1 MSDYSVTLST
11 TQPNNYVG
19 LIKLRQGDVASQSI
33 QATIT
38 ANGQLFNFDH
48 LAVFFNAV
56 LPNGNVVRDKV
67 TEVDYVNSKLNYIVA
82 DSFLQEVAQV
92 TAWFSFENDEKI
104 IDSTKNFQYS
114 VIGGWKECIPQGNYI
129 YELSEIQREIEE
141 IISNKDFTSLIS
153 KISSLETDVKY
164 LDLKDADLQ
173 SQINTNKTSI
183 AITGSRIDN
192 LIANAG
198 NGTVPSELIDMRVGA
213 DDLTY
218 PTAGEAI
225 RSLFRGTISG
235 LIELAELETD
245 KVYRVNVFDKT
256 KAQRNKAV
264 IGINNFIDK
273 KSIFSETLSD
283 ANNYI
288 TTNIFKALTGSVVRC
303 TTNGYNENL
312 VLANRNGL
320 IKAVVKA
327 DLKNGY
333 TITQPDIAF
342 ARIIVTYNDSQS
354 WTTYQT
360 IIDNLMVTV
369 NTELPTNYV
378 AFSQLSAPNL
388 RLRYEQIIDPP
399 QILTD
404 GSSQEVELNPQWS
417 GRICATLGSS
427 LTQMGKWDV
436 IVKKVLGFAKMYNR
450 GSGQTTMA
458 DMRKYNTNGY
468 PAQRKILSNIDN
480 YSEENSTVFSDSGTI
495 TIDAWYSSEARIN
508 LLPQNAD
515 LVLIDLATNDAYRA
529 INNPT
534 LVDFDEFM
542 KPHVFS
548 GDIWSA
554 DSFDDTTF
562 EGAFFTMVKRIQ
574 THCPNARIVVWGMLI
589 NSLFTDKNDSL
600 KKYMTMY
607 SRIEELCRKCG
618 IIFIDT
624 MMHEGA
630 NKFNILD
637 YHTDYVHPAT
647 TDLAVSAVAGTLI
660 GHLKNIYPKNYKFI

>member
-1 MSDYSVTLST
+1 MAYDFNSLTKQAAEATNRDKFYTDFEDVDPSKLHQISELTNWMRTKAKGSDVRE
-11 TQPNNYVG
+11 V
-19 LIKLRQGDVASQSI
+19 IA
-33 QATIT
+33 
-38 ANGQLFNFDH
+38 QLFERTW
-48 LAVFFNAV
+48 VESIKEGNA
-56 LPNGNVVRDKV
+56 NM
-67 TEVDYVNSKLNYIVA
+67 EVSQA
-82 DSFLQEVAQV
+82 R
-92 TAWFSFENDEKI
+92 
-104 IDSTKNFQYS
+104 
-114 VIGGWKECIPQGNYI
+114 GG
-129 YELSEIQREIEE
+129 
-141 IISNKDFTSLIS
+141 F
-153 KISSLETDVKY
+153 SSLDARLDG

-183 AITGSRIDN
+183 DITGSRIDN
-192 LIANAG
+192 LIAHAG
-198 NGTVPSELIDMRVGA
+198 DGTVPSELIDMRVGA
-213 DDLTY
+213 DDLIY
-218 PTAGEAI
+218 PTAGEAV

-235 LIELAELETD
+235 LIELMELETD

-256 KAQRNKAV
+256 KAKRDKGV

-283 ANNYI
+283 VNNYI
-288 TTNIFKALTGSVVRC
+288 TTNIFKVSTGSVVRC
-303 TTNGYNENL
+303 TANGYNENL
-312 VLANRNGL
+312 VLANRYGL

-342 ARIIVTYNDSQS
+342 ARIVVTYDDSQS

-360 IIDNLMVTV
+360 VINNLMVTV
-369 NTELPTNYV
+369 DTELPTKYV
-378 AFSQLSAPNL
+378 SFNQLSAPNL

-399 QILTD
+399 QIST
-404 GSSQEVELNPQWS
+404 GGGSQEVEINHQWS
-417 GRICATLGSS
+417 GRVCATLGSS

-436 IVKKVLGFAKMYNR
+436 IVKQALGFAKMYNR

-458 DMRKYNTNGY
+458 DMRKYNTAGY
-468 PAQRKILSNIDN
+468 PAQRKILSNVDN
-480 YSEENSTVFSDSGTI
+480 YSEENSSVFSDSGTI

-548 GDIWSA
+548 GDVWSA

-574 THCPNARIVVWGMLI
+574 TRCPNARIVVWGMLM

-618 IIFIDT
+618 AIFIDT
-624 MMHEGA
+624 MMYEGA

-647 TDLAVSAVAGTLI
+647 TDLAVSAVAGALI
-660 GHLKNIYPKNYKFI
+660 GHLKNIYPKNYTFE